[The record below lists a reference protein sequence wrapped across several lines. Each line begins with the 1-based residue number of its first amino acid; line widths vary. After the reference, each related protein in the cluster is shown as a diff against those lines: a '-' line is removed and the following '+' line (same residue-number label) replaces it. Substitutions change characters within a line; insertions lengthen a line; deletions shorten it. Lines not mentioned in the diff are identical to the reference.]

1 MNYYL
6 KTEIKKIVDFQKLKI
21 IYFSLYFIKLF
32 LNLNILALWNML
44 FQLFED
50 DKMIEKIRR
59 KLPYMFFIAEIEM
72 SKSGKVGMEV
82 GTLREQI
89 LIALLIYKFGY
100 ENVKLNPI
108 ANENFDLELYG
119 KPVSIKTIK
128 KILPKRIKK
137 FSGSGIKLVW
147 TVDWE
152 KVENF
157 YRNYEPR
164 SEIILVEVSWYKNGG
179 LYYIP
184 LEVQREIFEEI
195 GRDRYLY
202 RHKKGTNPRG
212 VEISNEG
219 IKMLIEHPQAKK
231 IDIFWEKPEIGADI
245 IYKPYQRWVELWA
258 EE

>member
-1 MNYYL
+1 VIEQLNQMFGD
-6 KTEIKKIVDFQKLKI
+6 EKIV
-21 IYFSLYFIKLF
+21 
-32 LNLNILALWNML
+32 
-44 FQLFED
+44 
-50 DKMIEKIRR
+50 EKIKC

-100 ENVKLNPI
+100 ENVKPNPI
-108 ANENFDLELYG
+108 TTEDFDLKLYG

-128 KILPKRIKK
+128 KSLPKRIGK
-137 FSGSGIKLVW
+137 FSVSGIKLIW

-157 YRNYEPR
+157 YRNYEPK
-164 SEIILVEVSWYKNGG
+164 SEMLLVEVSWGKEGG
-179 LYYIP
+179 FYYIP

-195 GRDRYLY
+195 WRDRYVY

-219 IKMLIEHPQAKK
+219 IKSLIEHRQAKK

-245 IYKPYQRWVELWA
+245 IYKPYQRWVEIWA

>member
-1 MNYYL
+1 MFGD
-6 KTEIKKIVDFQKLKI
+6 EKIV
-21 IYFSLYFIKLF
+21 
-32 LNLNILALWNML
+32 
-44 FQLFED
+44 
-50 DKMIEKIRR
+50 EKIKR

-89 LIALLIYKFGY
+89 IIALLIYKFGY
-100 ENVKLNPI
+100 ENVKPNPI
-108 ANENFDLELYG
+108 TTEDFDLKLYG

-128 KILPKRIKK
+128 KSLPKRIGK
-137 FSGSGIKLVW
+137 FSGSGIKLIW

-157 YRNYEPR
+157 CRKYEPK
-164 SEIILVEVSWYKNGG
+164 SEMLLVEVSWGKEGG
-179 LYYIP
+179 FYYIP
-184 LEVQREIFEEI
+184 LEVQKEIFGEI
-195 GRDRYLY
+195 VRDRYVY
-202 RHKKGTNPRG
+202 RHKRGTNPRG

-219 IKMLIEHPQAKK
+219 IKRLIEHRETKK
-231 IDIFWEKPEIGADI
+231 INIFWEKPEIGDDI

>member
-1 MNYYL
+1 
-6 KTEIKKIVDFQKLKI
+6 
-21 IYFSLYFIKLF
+21 
-32 LNLNILALWNML
+32 ML

-108 ANENFDLELYG
+108 ANEDFDLELYG